1 MDNII
6 TTLVIIFIGVMIV
19 FVRRVDILIASNRE
33 TIKEMLSHR
42 TFISASI
49 TSITLNI
56 DSTNK
61 MLREMNRNKKLAL
74 KSVKRMKEL

>member
-1 MDNII
+1 M
-6 TTLVIIFIGVMIV
+6 FIGVVIV
-19 FVRRVDILIASNRE
+19 LMSRVNSLIASNRGV
-33 TIKEMLSHR
+33 IKELLSHR
-42 TFISASI
+42 TFISASV

-61 MLREMNRNKKLAL
+61 MLREMNRSKKLAL